1 SSAKKLVLKSCRK
14 SMLSVSWLLITS
26 LICWNHLSKRL
37 SSAAP
42 SLYFQCA
49 ANPFS
54 AISFIRLVRI
64 CTSTHLPCGPITV
77 VCRASYPLLLGLLSQ
92 SRNRSG
98 DGVYSSVI
106 NEYTFQHSSFSFSG
120 GESSRT
126 RIAKRSYTSSKST
139 AFFRILFQI
148 E

>member
-1 SSAKKLVLKSCRK
+1 SRICLNQ
-14 SMLSVSWLLITS
+14 LSNRFSTEV
-26 LICWNHLSKRL
+26 
-37 SSAAP
+37 P
-42 SLYFQCA
+42 SLYFQWA

-54 AISFIRLVRI
+54 AISFMRLVRI

-77 VCRASYPLLLGLLSQ
+77 VCSASYPLLLGLLNQ
-92 SRNRSG
+92 SRNLSG

-120 GESSRT
+120 GESRRT

-139 AFFRILFQI
+139 AF
-148 E
+148 